1 MLQSFFNSWVTQNL
15 ITMAIIAVVMVAAVM
30 MSRREY
36 WRVAAREVCQKRA
49 ARFSFVILCIYAVVA
64 LLDSIGWRRPVV
76 DASTGKTVLHASTG
90 KPILDHGASAL
101 DYILKP
107 ISSKKETTYSA
118 PLAERQFTTVIERA
132 EDGSV
137 ARVHKALNYPCQHL
151 LGTDIIGADVLALSL
166 KSIRTGLII
175 GFLTTLIVIPFAL
188 FFGLCAGYY
197 GGWADDIVQYLCTLI
212 SSIPSVLLIAALM
225 LISGR
230 GLPQLCMAVAL
241 TSWTGLCRLVR
252 GEAIHLREMEYVQ
265 AARALGVS
273 SWRIIVR
280 HILPNLLHLVL
291 INLVL
296 KFSGL
301 VLAEA
306 TLTYLGLGV
315 SAETISWGTMIN
327 DARSELTRDPIIW
340 WKLTSAFVFMLGLVL
355 PANIFGDA
363 VRDALDPRLRTQ

>member
-1 MLQSFFNSWVTQNL
+1 MMNSFFHSWLVQNILTVT
-15 ITMAIIAVVMVAAVM
+15 VAASVAVIAAVLA
-30 MSRREY
+30 RREY
-36 WRVAAREVCQKRA
+36 WRVAAREIWRRKT
-49 ARFSFVILCIYAVVA
+49 ARISFVILSLYASIA
-64 LLDSIGWRRPVV
+64 LLDSIGWRRPSM
-76 DASTGKTVLHASTG
+76 DAATGKPALHPVTG
-90 KPILDHGASAL
+90 KPILDQGASVL

-107 ISSKKETTYSA
+107 LSSKKESSYSA
-118 PLAERQFTTVIERA
+118 PLATQQFTTVIERGA
-132 EDGSV
+132 DGAV
-137 ARVHKALNYPCQHL
+137 ARVHRPLNYPRQHL
-151 LGTDIIGADVLALSL
+151 LGTDIIGSDVLVLSL

-175 GFLTTLIVIPFAL
+175 GCLTTLLVIPFAL

-197 GGWADDIVQYLCTLI
+197 GGWADDVVQYLCTLI

-225 LISGR
+225 LIWGR
-230 GLPQLCMAVAL
+230 GLPQLCLAVGI
-241 TSWTGLCRLVR
+241 TSWTGLCRLIR
-252 GEAIHLREMEYVQ
+252 GETMRLREMEYVQ
-265 AARALGVS
+265 AAQALGVS
-273 SWRIIVR
+273 SARIIMR
-280 HILPNLLHLVL
+280 HILPNLLHVVM

-315 SAETISWGTMIN
+315 NAETISWGTMIN

-340 WKLTSAFVFMLGLVL
+340 WKLTSAFAFMLGLVL